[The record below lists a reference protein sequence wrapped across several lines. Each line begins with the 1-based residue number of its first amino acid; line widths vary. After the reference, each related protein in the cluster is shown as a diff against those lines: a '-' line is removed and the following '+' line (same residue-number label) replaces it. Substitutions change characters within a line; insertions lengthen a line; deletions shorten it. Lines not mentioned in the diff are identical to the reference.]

1 MMPAGRLQPLRPHV
15 IEAHAP
21 VRVCDNGGWTD
32 TWFGAPGSVFNVA
45 VAPGVF
51 VTIDTFEA
59 GDGVVLDVADF
70 GERYAIVPGAPRVP
84 RHPLLEAAVDALP
97 PPPGLAVEIGVRSAV
112 PSGCGTGT
120 SAAVAVALLAALGCA
135 RGEQRTPLEL
145 AHAAHR
151 LEVDA
156 LGEQSGIQDQICA
169 AFGGINYLEIGP
181 YPETTVERLPAWDDL
196 GAGLSLVFLG
206 RPHDSSALHSQVIE
220 ALSHGTTEIL
230 SRLRAAARQAREAVM
245 RRDLDA
251 LGRSMVANTEAQRR
265 LHPALVGLDAQRLI
279 DLSRS
284 CGALGWK
291 VNGAGGDGGSLT
303 VLSAT
308 AEQKMALEAA
318 ILESAPAY
326 RILPVRVSEEGVTV
340 RGAP

>member
-1 MMPAGRLQPLRPHV
+1 
-15 IEAHAP
+15 
-21 VRVCDNGGWTD
+21 
-32 TWFGAPGSVFNVA
+32 
-45 VAPGVF
+45 
-51 VTIDTFEA
+51 
-59 GDGVVLDVADF
+59 
-70 GERYAIVPGAPRVP
+70 
-84 RHPLLEAAVDALP
+84 
-97 PPPGLAVEIGVRSAV
+97 
-112 PSGCGTGT
+112 
-120 SAAVAVALLAALGCA
+120 
-135 RGEQRTPLEL
+135 
-145 AHAAHR
+145 
-151 LEVDA
+151 
-156 LGEQSGIQDQICA
+156 
-169 AFGGINYLEIGP
+169 
-181 YPETTVERLPAWDDL
+181 
-196 GAGLSLVFLG
+196 
-206 RPHDSSALHSQVIE
+206 
-220 ALSHGTTEIL
+220 
-230 SRLRAAARQAREAVM
+230 M

-326 RILPVRVSEEGVTV
+326 RILPVHVSEEGVTV